1 MDLKLNINFDA
12 LPPLHKKL
20 LLFAP
25 PVVIIAL
32 AVYLFIMP
40 GMDELTKLRDEADK
54 QNKEIAELKTKTAGL
69 GAVKAENDRLKARLM
84 ELQQKLPEEKE
95 VSGLLKQVS
104 ELGIQS
110 GMEIVLWRP
119 RARTVHPSK
128 DVYEIPVDVQMKGSY
143 HNLGRFLAHIAGLG
157 RTILVGNI
165 GLSPEGK
172 TGAVKGV
179 APLKISFNATT
190 YSIISELEK
199 QAMEAKEAK
208 DAKDKDKKK

>member
-1 MDLKLNINFDA
+1 MDLKLNINLAA

-20 LLFAP
+20 LLFVP

-32 AVYLFIMP
+32 AVYFLIMP
-40 GMDELTKLRDEADK
+40 SMDEMTKLREEVDK

-69 GAVKAENDRLKARLM
+69 GAVKTENDRLKARLM

-157 RTILVGNI
+157 RTILVGNV

-172 TGAVKGV
+172 TKSVKGV

-199 QAMEAKEAK
+199 KAMEAKEAQEK
-208 DAKDKDKKK
+208 EKGKKK